1 MHHRRRE
8 NMIASVT
15 LNNLLNRYWYKDNAK
30 PCSKAISV
38 QQRPK
43 CCSASMIKVAS
54 PYKYNIF
61 ERGVIQSKYWS
72 TESQPVMMDWLLFLS
87 RSVIFHSYR
96 ETQFPE
102 KGCKK
107 LGLKSLSISY
117 SFGTHYSQLWN
128 YQQKGKYVIHRLG
141 DY

>member
-61 ERGVIQSKYWS
+61 ERGVIQSKY
-72 TESQPVMMDWLLFLS
+72 
-87 RSVIFHSYR
+87 
-96 ETQFPE
+96 
-102 KGCKK
+102 
-107 LGLKSLSISY
+107 
-117 SFGTHYSQLWN
+117 
-128 YQQKGKYVIHRLG
+128 
-141 DY
+141 